1 MFRPAALL
9 CFLCLICSSNAQPV
23 MESLAKNEMQQYA
36 KLMSAYAKR
45 SNPGN
50 TDIVFAELNMRP
62 DMNTGE
68 ILEASVKYIFMA
80 GTPTDKIEF
89 DLRRELTVDSIKS
102 GAQHLAFVHGSD
114 EVIRVVLTSMLPAGG
129 TDSLR
134 IYYHGKPDMSTRA
147 YTRSVTASGA
157 SVSTLSEPYGAHY
170 WWPCR
175 ENLQDKIDSIDIN
188 LTVDT
193 PYTAVANGKL
203 VAQVQQGKTIRY
215 SFRHRYP
222 IATYLVAASFAR
234 YNFYIQQAHLSSIGV
249 PLDIRNYV
257 FSYNDMQAVKAQTAQ
272 TISIIQ
278 LYDSLFGTYPF
289 YKEHY
294 GHTQFT
300 WGGGMEH
307 QTMSFV
313 VNFGYDLIAH
323 ELAHQWFGD
332 KITCGTW
339 RDIWLNEGFAT
350 YSNLLCYNFL
360 KTRGEWIG
368 ILKQNKEDVLSQP
381 DGSVFAK
388 DTTQIGPLFDYRTTY
403 QKGAL
408 VLHQLRWLIGDN
420 AFFEALRKY
429 QKDTNLAYGFA
440 RQDNL
445 KFHFEQESG
454 MDLGDYFNDW
464 INREG
469 YPIYNISWS
478 QSPDGLKLVLRQSQ
492 SHPSVPLFNVPVPLL
507 VKGQQ
512 SDSLVIVP
520 IGSSYEEYTVKLPFK
535 VREVIF
541 DPDEWLL
548 ARAVMTF
555 PNPSLNMVTLYPN
568 PSNGILNVS
577 LDGLD
582 MDGWEL
588 IDACG
593 RVVISRSYSSPV
605 LQGNIEKIDCNSLA
619 NGVYLIRITGNGKSI
634 LRRIIKN

>member
-1 MFRPAALL
+1 
-9 CFLCLICSSNAQPV
+9 
-23 MESLAKNEMQQYA
+23 MESLAKSEMQQYT

-50 TDIVFAELNMRP
+50 IDILFAELNLRP

-68 ILEASVKYIFMA
+68 ILAGSVRYMFKTGIS
-80 GTPTDKIEF
+80 TDKIEF
-89 DLRRELTVDSIKS
+89 DLRKELTVDSIKS
-102 GAQHLAFVHGSD
+102 GNKHLAFVHGND
-114 EVIRVVLTSMLPAGG
+114 DVIRVTLSATLLAGA

-134 IYYHGKPDMSTRA
+134 IYYHGKPDMTTRA

-193 PYTAVANGKL
+193 PYTAVSNGKL
-203 VAQVQQGKTIRY
+203 VSQVSIGNSVRY
-215 SFRHRYP
+215 SFKHRYP

-234 YNFYIQQAHLSSIGV
+234 YNFYIQQAYLSSINA

-257 FSYNDMQAVKAQTAQ
+257 FSYNNMQAVKDQTAH
-272 TISIIQ
+272 TVEIIH

-307 QTMSFV
+307 QTMSFM

-332 KITCGTW
+332 KVTCGSW
-339 RDIWLNEGFAT
+339 HDLWLNEGFAT
-350 YSNLLCYNFL
+350 YSNLMCYNFL
-360 KTRGEWIG
+360 KTRPEWIS

-381 DGSVFAK
+381 GGSVFAQ
-388 DTTQIGPLFDYRTTY
+388 DTTQIAPLFDYRTTY

-408 VLHQLRWLIGDN
+408 VLHQLRWMLGDK
-420 AFFEALRKY
+420 AFFGALKKY

-454 MDLGDYFNDW
+454 LDLDDYFNDW

-478 QSPDGLKLVLRQSQ
+478 QSSDGLKFVLRQSQ

-512 SDSLVIVP
+512 SDSLVVVP
-520 IGSSYEEYTVKLPFK
+520 INSSYEEFSIKLPFK
-535 VREVIF
+535 VKEVVF

-548 ARAVMTF
+548 AKAVMTF
-555 PNPSLNMVTLYPN
+555 PDPNLTLLTLYPN
-568 PSNGILNVS
+568 PFNGILNIS

-582 MDGWEL
+582 MESWE
-588 IDACG
+588 IVDACG
-593 RVVISRSYSSPV
+593 RSVISRDYNTPV
-605 LQGNIEKIDCNSLA
+605 LKGNIEKIDCNSLA
-619 NGVYLIRITGNGKSI
+619 NGVYLIKITGNEKI
-634 LRRIIKN
+634 LLRRIVKN